1 MHLSETIISLAPWL
15 VFAPLTGLLIN
26 LIFGRR
32 FSEKTVG
39 TVASLASGA
48 AFLVSVLLTYSVSI
62 NHGEVMRWQSG
73 RVDSRRHTQ
82 PRLDFPS

>member
-1 MHLSETIISLAPWL
+1 MHLSETISSGFFFLAPWL

-39 TVASLASGA
+39 IVASLASGA
-48 AFLVSVLLTYSVSI
+48 AFVVSVLLTYSVC
-62 NHGEVMRWQSG
+62 GK
-73 RVDSRRHTQ
+73 SRRDGALAFGGVDPHWHPQ
-82 PRLDFPS
+82 P